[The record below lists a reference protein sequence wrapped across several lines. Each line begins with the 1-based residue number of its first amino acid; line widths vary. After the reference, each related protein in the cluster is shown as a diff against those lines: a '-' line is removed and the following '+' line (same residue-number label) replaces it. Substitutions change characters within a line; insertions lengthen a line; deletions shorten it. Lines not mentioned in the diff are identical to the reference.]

1 MICLFNGPYVL
12 DGGRRVEVPEG
23 SKRLLAY
30 VALHGGNA
38 NRRQTAGTLW
48 PFGDDERAFGNL
60 RSALWRLR
68 CAGIEVLTAD
78 KRELSLQPDTAVD
91 ICRFRDWAGRVIDG
105 TAKPEEL
112 SVFQVHP
119 DATNLLPGWY
129 DDWIIFERER
139 IRQLLLHALEV
150 LSRYFVDSG
159 RFGEG
164 VEAALRATSED
175 PLRESAQRT
184 LIAAHMAEGNH
195 SEAARVYDLFCDL
208 IQRELGTV
216 PTSGRPYVH
225 LHEEKHEH

>member
-1 MICLFNGPYVL
+1 MICLFDGPYVL
-12 DGGRRVEVPEG
+12 DGGRRVDVPEG

-30 VALHGGNA
+30 VALHGGSV

-48 PFGDDERAFGNL
+48 PFGDDERAAGNL

-68 CAGIEVLTAD
+68 CAGIQALTAD
-78 KRELSLQPDTAVD
+78 KRELSLQPGTAVD
-91 ICRFRDWAGRVIDG
+91 ICRLRDWAGRVIDG

-139 IRQLLLHALEV
+139 IRQRLLHALEV

-159 RFGEG
+159 RFGEA

-195 SEAARVYDLFCDL
+195 SEATRVYDLFCDL
-208 IQRELGTV
+208 IRRELGTV
-216 PTSGRPYVH
+216 PSSGRPHVH
-225 LHEEKHEH
+225 RDEEDHEH